1 MNRPSLQPGVSVLC
15 TSPSQM
21 RRRILRRLNGKL
33 SLKRAL
39 VSLGRPARDELHF
52 EKGAHMSSNYTR
64 KAVATC
70 IAALMATTF
79 ETLPASAQGSYAP
92 PPGSDQEAAPPSGS
106 YAEPPPGE
114 DQGGDY
120 DDQAQQQDEQYAQ
133 SYSEWAARN
142 C

>member
-1 MNRPSLQPGVSVLC
+1 MGGSHSRRNPTAKPNNSQ
-15 TSPSQM
+15 TSST
-21 RRRILRRLNGKL
+21 
-33 SLKRAL
+33 RA
-39 VSLGRPARDELHF
+39 H
-52 EKGAHMSSNYTR
+52 KSSNYTR

-70 IAALMATTF
+70 TAALMATTF

-133 SYSEWAARN
+133 SYSEW
-142 C
+142 